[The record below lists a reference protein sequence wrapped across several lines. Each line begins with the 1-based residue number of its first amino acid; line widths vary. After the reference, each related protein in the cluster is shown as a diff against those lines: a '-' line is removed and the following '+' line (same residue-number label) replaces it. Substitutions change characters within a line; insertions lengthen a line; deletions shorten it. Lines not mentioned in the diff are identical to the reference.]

1 MTYSIQ
7 NLSKKHANIEVQ
19 LNRLLAQKA
28 SLQNKLK
35 IKNKTER
42 KARTRTLIQLGG
54 LLSLTPILDICNI
67 HLGEDLQLLHQDKAD
82 MLLGILSSL
91 ANQLSANISPSELSH
106 FGILARCMQ
115 QLKKIEDL

>member
-7 NLSKKHANIEVQ
+7 NISKKHANIEVQ

-42 KARTRTLIQLGG
+42 KSRTRTLIQLGG
-54 LLSLTPILDICNI
+54 ILSLTPILDICDIN
-67 HLGEDLQLLHQDKAD
+67 LGDDLQLSHQDKAD
-82 MLLGILSSL
+82 ILLGILSSL
-91 ANQLSANISPSELSH
+91 VNQLSANISPSDLSR
-106 FGILARCMQ
+106 FRQ
-115 QLKKIEDL
+115 

>member
-35 IKNKTER
+35 IKIQQNAKATQER
-42 KARTRTLIQLGG
+42 LFAWWCFVIDA
-54 LLSLTPILDICNI
+54 S
-67 HLGEDLQLLHQDKAD
+67 
-82 MLLGILSSL
+82 
-91 ANQLSANISPSELSH
+91 
-106 FGILARCMQ
+106 FGYL
-115 QLKKIEDL
+115 